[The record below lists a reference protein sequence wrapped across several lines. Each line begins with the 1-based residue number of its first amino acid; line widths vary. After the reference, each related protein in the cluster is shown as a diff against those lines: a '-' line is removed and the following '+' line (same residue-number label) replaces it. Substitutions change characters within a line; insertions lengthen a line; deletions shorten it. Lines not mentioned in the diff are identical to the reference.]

1 MKKIATYM
9 MLGVMALSASL
20 SSCDD
25 EDGIAPSVDLS
36 TFNFTHEPGAGEIT
50 LKWTAP
56 ANVETAGFAYLKMS
70 YTDPRDH
77 KTRVK
82 TISPYASELVI
93 PNTRARYGEAYS
105 FTFTPYSSTDTP
117 GVPFVLEKC
126 RSNAAPATT
135 TVARGE
141 KITLKELTTNS
152 QEPSEGPLAN
162 LTNGKTNDFFHTI
175 WSKDKP
181 ERSWVD
187 IDLGEELTR
196 FEIHTWNR
204 NTNGSPQNVKLYR
217 LSKLGDTSVNMATD
231 AIMTYRHP
239 NTAPGAECGVLCP
252 VQNEPDFDKP
262 VRYLR
267 YCGCEGHGF
276 WNMAELAIY
285 KMVVN
290 KYDPETDE
298 PEAHQN

>member
-1 MKKIATYM
+1 MKNLSRYM
-9 MLGVMALSASL
+9 LLGAMVFASALAS
-20 SSCDD
+20 CND
-25 EDGIAPSVDLS
+25 EEEVVPTVDLA
-36 TFNFTHEPGAGEIT
+36 TLNFTHEPGAGEIT

-56 ANVETAGFAYLKMS
+56 ESVETAGFAYMKMS

-77 KTRVK
+77 KTRIK
-82 TISPYASELVI
+82 TISPYTSEMVI
-93 PNTRARYGEAYS
+93 PNTRARYGEGYS
-105 FTFTPYSSTDTP
+105 FTFTPYSATDTP
-117 GVPFVLEKC
+117 GKPFVLDKC

-135 TVARGE
+135 TVTRGA
-141 KITLKELTTNS
+141 KIELKKLTTNS
-152 QEPSEGPLAN
+152 QESTEGPLAN

-175 WSKDKP
+175 WSTTKP

-196 FEIHTWNR
+196 FEVHTWNR
-204 NTNGSPQNVKLYR
+204 NTNGAPQNVSLYR
-217 LSKLGDTSVNMATD
+217 LSKLDDTSVDMVNG
-231 AIMTYRHP
+231 AIMTYKHP

-252 VQNEPDFDKP
+252 AQNLPDFDQP

-267 YCGCEGHGF
+267 YCGSVGGF

-285 KMVVN
+285 KMEVN

-298 PEAHQN
+298 PEAQVK